1 MVFHIFAYVSI
12 AIVVFLLFLILFE
25 PSLPYS
31 ASPIDC
37 ELSSNHFIC
46 LLSAV
51 SDAQLH
57 ERSSVEPFVGGEAF
71 YEAEL
76 EAIRSAQQSIHLEAF
91 IFHPSPIGDRFLD
104 ALSERARAGVD
115 VRLVIDWVGSLP
127 TPNRY
132 FDGLRKAGGKVSW
145 YQPLRWYTFKRFNNR
160 THREL
165 LVVDGKI
172 GFIGGAGI
180 ASHWLGGDKGKPP
193 CRDMMCRV
201 RGELVIGLQS
211 CFAENWLETTGQIL
225 DVSREFPGCG
235 CEEPD
240 SAQKVQSD
248 DSQPARGMVVIS
260 TPSAARSS
268 RARVLFQVLMA
279 SARKTVYIN
288 SPYFLPDRAA
298 RRQMIKSVREGGVR
312 VVVVAPNNYNNHYIA
327 RTASRRVYGQLI
339 RAGVEIHEYQ
349 PSMIHKKAMVVDGEW
364 SVIGSTNFDHR
375 SFGLNDEV
383 NLAAYDPT
391 LAQSLER
398 DFQYELSQSQ
408 RITYEAW
415 KHRPLH
421 EKLFSFVGLLLQ
433 RQS

>member
-1 MVFHIFAYVSI
+1 MVFQIFAYASI
-12 AIVVFLLFLILFE
+12 AIVLFLLFLILFE
-25 PSLPYS
+25 PNLPYS
-31 ASPIDC
+31 AAPIDC
-37 ELSSNHFIC
+37 ELSSHQFIC
-46 LLSAV
+46 LLSAI

-57 ERSSVEPFVGGEAF
+57 ERSSIESFVGGEAF

-76 EAIRSAQQSIHLEAF
+76 EAIRAAKRSIHLEAF
-91 IFHPSPIGDRFLD
+91 IFHPSPIGDRFLE
-104 ALSERARAGVD
+104 ALSERAKAGVN
-115 VRLVIDWVGSLP
+115 VRLVIDWVGSFP

-193 CRDMMCRV
+193 WRDMMCRV
-201 RGELVIGLQS
+201 SGELVVGLQT
-211 CFAENWLETTGQIL
+211 CFTENWLETTGQIL
-225 DVSREFPGCG
+225 DVLREFPDCG

-240 SAQKVQSD
+240 GVQNIQSD
-248 DSQPARGMVVIS
+248 DSGPARGVVVIS

-268 RARVLFQVLMA
+268 RARVLFEVLMA

-298 RRQMIKSVREGGVR
+298 RRQMIKSVRERGVR
-312 VVVVAPNNYNNHYIA
+312 IVVIAPGKFNNHYIA

-339 RAGVEIHEYQ
+339 QGGVEIHEYQ
-349 PSMIHKKAMVVDGEW
+349 PSMIHKKAMVVDGQW
-364 SVIGSTNFDHR
+364 SVVGSTNFDHR

-383 NLAAYDPT
+383 NLAAYDPG

-398 DFQYELSQSQ
+398 DFQQELSQSQ
-408 RITYEAW
+408 QISYEAW
-415 KHRPLH
+415 KHRPLQ
-421 EKLFSFVGLLLQ
+421 EKLLSFVGWLLQ